1 VTVYSRTD
9 DPRLEYPGP
18 VSAPAPRVVV
28 RRVSAFDYE
37 THLAQPGLAAP
48 PIVVASVANSR
59 GAFLLTKAQSIEWLR
74 KQLLDPCAHVV
85 GCNLAF
91 DLVCAA
97 VEDES
102 LLPSIFKAL
111 DEDRIHD
118 VAIREAL
125 IDIARGDLVE
135 RGSEGIGIRYGMT
148 LLAQRYF
155 AEDLRA
161 EKKSPDAWR
170 KRYALLE
177 GVPIEQWPW
186 AARVYPMRDV
196 ALPLQIF
203 ERQEGQPNLHD
214 EGNQVRA
221 AFALALMSTWGIRSN
236 IDSVAA
242 LRTRVEA
249 EDAKNTIEFQRA
261 GILRADGTE
270 DRKRLA
276 ALVADAYD
284 GAPPMTAPTSKFPSG
299 QVCSDRDTLCESGD
313 PLLERYG
320 RAGKN
325 DKYLTTY
332 LEILE
337 SGAVQ
342 PWNPQFNVL
351 VATTRVSSDA
361 QQFPQEGGVRECWSA
376 RPGTVYCSVDYEGL
390 ELRTMSQRAL
400 WAVGF
405 SLMAQAMNA
414 GLDPHLIAAA
424 SFMGITYEDAK
435 RRYDAK
441 DPIVKVFRDLGKIWN
456 FGKGGGMGPFA
467 MTFNARK
474 GSKGE
479 KTTAPDGTVY
489 VGARFCILA
498 GVATMCGQHKTR
510 GKVQG
515 KEKRVCTKCLEVAKK
530 LDAGWLRAWPEQ
542 KALFDR
548 ASKITKSSRYTEVEI
563 PVSRVK
569 RGKCGYTQWLNTPFQ
584 GLGAHAAKR
593 AMWLICKETYLDR
606 SSPLFGSR
614 LVLNVHDEL
623 IAEMPEGRAPEAGD
637 RMADIMRSTLCG
649 VVPDLAPSVRAEPAL
664 SRTMSKKAATVRD
677 ATGRLQ
683 VWEPKAAAA

>member
-1 VTVYSRTD
+1 VI
-9 DPRLEYPGP
+9 
-18 VSAPAPRVVV
+18 
-28 RRVSAFDYE
+28 RRVSAFDFE
-37 THLAQPGLAAP
+37 THCAQPGLAAP
-48 PIVVASVANSR
+48 PVVIGSVANSR
-59 GAFLLTKAQSIEWLR
+59 GAFLLSKEQAITWLR
-74 KQLLDPCAHVV
+74 KHLLDPLAHIV

-97 VEDES
+97 VEAED
-102 LLPSIFKAL
+102 LLPLIFKAL

-135 RGSEGIGIRYGMT
+135 RGEEGIGIRYGMT
-148 LLAQRYF
+148 LLGERYF
-155 AEDLRA
+155 GEDLRA

-177 GVPIEQWPW
+177 GIPIEQWPW

-196 ALPLQIF
+196 ALPIRIF

-221 AFALALMSTWGIRSN
+221 AFALALMSVWGIRSN
-236 IDSVAA
+236 IGAVTA
-242 LRTRVEA
+242 LRARVEA
-249 EDAKNTIEFQRA
+249 EDQKNTAEFQRA
-261 GILRADGTE
+261 GILRANGTE

-276 ALVADAYD
+276 QLITEAYD
-284 GAPPMTAPTSKFPSG
+284 GDPPMTAPTKRFPGG
-299 QVCSDRDTLCESGD
+299 QVCSDRDALCESGSE
-313 PLLERYG
+313 LLERYG

-332 LEILE
+332 LRILE
-337 SGAVQ
+337 SGLRQ

-361 QQFPQEGGVRECWSA
+361 QQFPQEGGVRECWEA
-376 RPGTVYCSVDYEGL
+376 RIGFVYCSVDYGGL

-400 WAVGF
+400 WVVGF
-405 SLMAQAMNA
+405 SKMAEVMNA
-414 GLDPHLIAAA
+414 GMDPHLIAAA
-424 SFMGITYEDAK
+424 SFMSISYEEAV
-435 RRYDAK
+435 RRYKAK
-441 DPIVKVFRDLGKIWN
+441 DPLVKIFRDLGKIWN

-467 MTFNARK
+467 MTYNARK
-474 GSKGE
+474 GTKGE
-479 KTTAPDGTVY
+479 TTTGPDGRVY
-489 VGARFCILA
+489 IGARFCILA
-498 GVATMCGQHKTR
+498 GVATRCGEHKTK

-515 KEKRVCTKCLEVAKK
+515 KEKRVCTKCLDVAKN

-548 ASKITKSSRYTEVEI
+548 ASKLTSGSRRVEVEI
-563 PVSRVK
+563 PVSRVV

-584 GLGAHAAKR
+584 GLGAVAAKR
-593 AMWLICKETYLDR
+593 AMWLVCKEMYLDR
-606 SSPLFGSR
+606 ASPLFGSR

-623 IAEMPEGRAPEAGD
+623 IAELTESRAPEAGD
-637 RMADIMRSTLCG
+637 RMAKIMRDALIV
-649 VVPDLAPSVRAEPAL
+649 VVPDLAKSVEAEPAL

-677 ATGRLQ
+677 AAGRLQ
-683 VWEPKAAAA
+683 VWEPALKAA